1 MTLKYR
7 GISYESATPEA
18 HISDEV
24 IGRYRGAVNVRH
36 VCTDSHPEAHIDGLK
51 YRGAAVL

>member
-7 GISYESATPEA
+7 GIQYEAATPET
-18 HISDEV
+18 HVSEEV
-24 IGRYRGAVNVRH
+24 IGRYRGAVLVRH
-36 VCTDSHPEAHIDGLK
+36 VCTDEHPEAHIDGLK

>member
-7 GISYESATPEA
+7 GISYESTTPEV
-18 HISDEV
+18 HISEEV
-24 IGRYRGAVNVRH
+24 IGRYRGADVVRH
-36 VCTDSHPEAHIDGLK
+36 VCTDNHPEAHIDGLK

>member
-7 GISYESATPEA
+7 GINYEAAPSSA
-18 HISDEV
+18 HISEEV

-36 VCTDSHPEAHIDGLK
+36 VCIDQHPEAHIEGLK
-51 YRGAAVL
+51 YRGATVR